1 MNKQDKRLGMDREIT
16 RRDFMEGSLRFASG
30 AALTSSILGAANAS
44 ANASPTI
51 GTSKITSP
59 GLNPSASP
67 ALRGS
72 HAGSFEV
79 AHELAWAGRTDWGE
93 VAADDTTEYDLVVV
107 GAGVSGLSAA
117 YFYQQRHPDARILI
131 LDNHDDFGGHAKRN
145 EFDFGD
151 RTIIGYGGSQSLE
164 APGAYSDVA
173 KNLLR
178 ELAVDVDQ
186 LGATFDQDFY
196 RRHDLQAVVH
206 FDRDTFGRDVTL
218 QSQFLKL
225 AGFMPLAESD
235 TSALAAIGKMPLS
248 DEARTQLRRIFSSTE
263 DALPDHSIFSEPGFL
278 DSISYKAFFTEHL
291 GVTAPDAWHLVRH
304 VGNSFFGHDM
314 DTVPALYGM
323 VFGLPGMENTSLGT
337 FSGLIRKIIGW
348 MTEPYIYHFP
358 DGNASIARLLVR
370 RMVPNVAAGN
380 DMYDIV
386 TAPFDYGQLD
396 LPGNQVR
403 VRLNSTVVKVTHDGS
418 PKQAK
423 SCSVEY
429 VRAGTAHQIQAKNVI
444 LACYNM
450 AIPHLCPELPTT
462 QKEALAQ
469 LVKIPMCSTNILLR
483 NWHAVK
489 KLGIG
494 AAYSPGRW
502 NKTLLLEFP
511 VSMGDYQFAKTPDD
525 PIMLHSLRGVAGAGA
540 TPEEQSRAG
549 RYELLGLE
557 FSDYEREIRQHLE
570 GMLGP
575 GGFDPAEDIIGLTV
589 NRWPHG
595 YAWNPNPL
603 FGQDFPEG
611 EAPHEVGRQPFG
623 RIRIANSDAGARAY
637 LDCAIDEAW
646 RAVGEF
652 D

>member
-1 MNKQDKRLGMDREIT
+1 MNKKDKRLGMDRDIS
-16 RRDFMEGSLRFASG
+16 RRDFMEGSLRFATG
-30 AALTSSILGAANAS
+30 AALTLGSSNAFATNTS
-44 ANASPTI
+44 TPTI
-51 GTSKITSP
+51 GMKKPASQ
-59 GLNPSASP
+59 GLNPAMST

-72 HAGSFEV
+72 HKGSFEI
-79 AHELAWAGRTDWGE
+79 AHELAWAGKNDWGE
-93 VAADDTTEYDLVVV
+93 VAAQDRTEYDLVVV
-107 GAGVSGLSAA
+107 GGGVSGLSAA

-173 KNLLR
+173 KNLLS

-186 LGATFDQDFY
+186 LGATYDQDFY
-196 RRHDLQAVVH
+196 RRHNLQAVVH
-206 FDRDTFGRDVTL
+206 FDRETFGRDVTL
-218 QSQFLKL
+218 QSQFLQL
-225 AGFMPLAESD
+225 SGFLPLAESD
-235 TSALAAIGKMPLS
+235 VSAVEAIETMPLS
-248 DEARTQLRRIFSSTE
+248 EEAKKQLRGVFSRN
-263 DALPDHSIFSEPGFL
+263 DDVLPDHSIFSEPGFL
-278 DSISYKAFFTEHL
+278 DSMSYEEFFTQYL
-291 GVTAPDAWHLVRH
+291 GVTAPDAWQLVRH
-304 VGNSFFGHDM
+304 IGNSFFGHGM

-323 VFGLPGMENTSLGT
+323 LFGLPGLNNTSLGT
-337 FSGLIRKIIGW
+337 FESLIKKVIGW
-348 MTEPYIYHFP
+348 ITEPYIYHFP

-370 RMVPNVAAGN
+370 RLIPSVAPGN
-380 DMYDIV
+380 GMYDVV

-396 LPGNQVR
+396 QPDNNVR
-403 VRLNSTVVKVTHDGS
+403 IRLNSTVVNVAHDGQPTTAQS
-418 PKQAK
+418 CTVQYVQAGAALEIK
-423 SCSVEY
+423 
-429 VRAGTAHQIQAKNVI
+429 AKRVI

-450 AIPHLCPELPTT
+450 AIPHLCPELPAQ
-462 QKEALAQ
+462 QKAALAQ

-483 NWHAVK
+483 NWHAVE

-511 VSMGDYQFAKTPDD
+511 VSMRGYEFAQTPDD
-525 PIMLHSLRGVAGAGA
+525 PIMLHSLRGVAGEGT

-549 RYELLGLE
+549 RYELLGME
-557 FSDYEREIRQHLE
+557 FSDYEREVRQHLE

-595 YAWNPNPL
+595 YAWNPNHL
-603 FGQDFPEG
+603 FGQSFAPG
-611 EAPHEVGRQPFG
+611 EAPNEVGRQAFG

-646 RAVGEF
+646 RAVSEF
-652 D
+652 N